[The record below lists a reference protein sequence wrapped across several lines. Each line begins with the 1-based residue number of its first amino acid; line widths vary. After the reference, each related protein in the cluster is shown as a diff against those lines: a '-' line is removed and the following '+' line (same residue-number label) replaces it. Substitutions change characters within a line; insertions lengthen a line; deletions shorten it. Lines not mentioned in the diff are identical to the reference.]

1 MKKVS
6 FKEMINVIFNCL
18 NNEEKIPKFYIM
30 NKGEELNQIKLVN
43 LKDSTLIDSNGYT
56 ISATL
61 SNQLEIYQYIG
72 D

>member
-18 NNEEKIPKFYIM
+18 NNGDKIPKFYIM
-30 NKGEELNQIKLVN
+30 RKGEELRQIAGIN

-61 SNQLEIYQYIG
+61 SSQLEIYQYTG
-72 D
+72 E

>member
-30 NKGEELNQIKLVN
+30 RKGEELSQITGIN
-43 LKDSTLIDSNGYT
+43 LKDSTLIDSSGYL

-61 SNQLEIYQYIG
+61 SSQLEIYQYIG
-72 D
+72 E